1 VATRSRTYT
10 VQTIPEENAMPE
22 RCTPNLSA
30 ALPGAPRHGRRA
42 ALLALLLLLL
52 PALSQG
58 QEPDASLQLCRK
70 LQQQIE
76 RLDDR
81 RQHGASASQMDRW
94 KRQRRELKDRFNAL
108 RCRHWGNQL
117 R

>member
-1 VATRSRTYT
+1 MTE
-10 VQTIPEENAMPE
+10 P
-22 RCTPNLSA
+22 CTPYFSA
-30 ALPGAPRHGRRA
+30 ALPYALRRGCRA
-42 ALLALLLLLL
+42 APLLALLLLLL

-58 QEPDASLQLCRK
+58 QEPDASLQLCRT

-94 KRQRRELKDRFNAL
+94 KRQRRAIKDRFNAL

>member
-1 VATRSRTYT
+1 MTESCECYL
-10 VQTIPEENAMPE
+10 P
-22 RCTPNLSA
+22 A
-30 ALPGAPRHGRRA
+30 ALRGTLRRGRRA
-42 ALLALLLLLL
+42 APFALLLLL

-58 QEPDASLQLCRK
+58 QEPDASLQLCRQ

-94 KRQRRELKDRFNAL
+94 KRQRREIKDRFNAL
-108 RCRHWGNQL
+108 RCRHWGNRL

>member
-1 VATRSRTYT
+1 MTERYT
-10 VQTIPEENAMPE
+10 PCLP
-22 RCTPNLSA
+22 A
-30 ALPGAPRHGRRA
+30 ALPAALRRGRRTTP
-42 ALLALLLLLL
+42 LALLLLLL

-94 KRQRRELKDRFNAL
+94 KRQRREIKDRFNAL